1 MSQLDTVAAVANAH
15 AIDDKN
21 KIIKQL
27 RFDRNTARLTEM
39 AMQGRRSPQERHT
52 AALQVRAL
60 DRQIESAVIELGALE
75 KSMAAHITTAYADIE
90 SQRHIDAAVAQ
101 ARSQPAAPTRPR
113 APAGAST
120 GLSAIYA
127 ALNPQWNE

>member
-27 RFDRNTARLTEM
+27 RFDRNSARLMEM

-90 SQRHIDAAVAQ
+90 SKRRIDAAVAQ
-101 ARSQPAAPTRPR
+101 ALSHPAAAKAPP
-113 APAGAST
+113 APAGASS
-120 GLSAIYA
+120 GLAAIYA
-127 ALNPQWNE
+127 ALDPHWND